1 MCHRQNLARLPILE
15 DGHPPIPMSWDG
27 WPITIP
33 CNLTTLP
40 KSTFRSEHLVHFKS
54 RGVFLVIFPIK
65 KSIRPLRHMVAHDVL
80 QIPTEAPEEKLKV
93 GWGWPGTIVTGI
105 GQWYPQGEMVH
116 FGHVFTT
123 FQWYLGDPGALGA
136 PKNCWDATSNTTP
149 ATFQNFGVQPV
160 DSKRKLSMPVEL
172 EKSDRCCSRS
182 G

>member
-1 MCHRQNLARLPILE
+1 
-15 DGHPPIPMSWDG
+15 
-27 WPITIP
+27 
-33 CNLTTLP
+33 
-40 KSTFRSEHLVHFKS
+40 
-54 RGVFLVIFPIK
+54 
-65 KSIRPLRHMVAHDVL
+65 MVAHDVL